1 MIYNSIYNSNKKAYI
16 VKINNRYHALK
27 PDNNK
32 YTQLNNLLKQFTQ
45 KELSHFILK
54 KIIS

>member
-16 VKINNRYHALK
+16 VKINNRYHVLK
-27 PDNNK
+27 RDNNK
-32 YTQLNNLLKQFTQ
+32 YTQLTNLLKQFTQ
-45 KELSHFILK
+45 KELSDSILR